1 MATNPTVEGDATALY
16 ISKLLNRSEL
26 RLQDLLT
33 VSPSEEILSMPMNTH
48 LQRLLKAGVKYN
60 GFIKTVA
67 QNKKAHHDYLL
78 KNLLRQALSFA
89 EQR

>member
-16 ISKLLNRSEL
+16 ISKLLKPLGVKVTRN
-26 RLQDLLT
+26 LLT

-60 GFIKTVA
+60 GFIK
-67 QNKKAHHDYLL
+67 N
-78 KNLLRQALSFA
+78 SSA
-89 EQR
+89 EQKGTSRLFY